1 MPQKPVV
8 YVRRITNLSD
18 ARYCAGMGVDMLG
31 FVVDP
36 GHEDYVSP
44 SRFQEMIGWIAGP
57 KRVAEMIALGKSDLT
72 EVVEQYVPDLLHIEW
87 KYILNLRVPDLPLIL
102 EIPAEEWPAS
112 RSAVQNLNL
121 RIAFLLLNLRAKDT
135 PNLPAFESGYS
146 VLLSLDK
153 ECGSVTS
160 ILQQTRASGL
170 ALQGSR
176 ELVPGLKDY
185 DHLSRILEEL
195 EQ

>member
-44 SRFQEMIGWIAGP
+44 SHFQEMIGWIAGP
-57 KRVAEMIALGKSDLT
+57 KRVAEIIAPDKSDLT
-72 EVVEQYVPDLLHIEW
+72 EVVHQYAPDLLHLS
-87 KYILNLRVPDLPLIL
+87 LNTVGHLTIPDLPLIL
-102 EIPAEEWPAS
+102 EIPAGEWPAS
-112 RSAVQNLNL
+112 RTAVRNLNL
-121 RIAFLLLNLRAKDT
+121 SIAFLLLTLHLKDT
-135 PNLPAFESGYS
+135 TNLPAFEGDYS

-153 ECGSVTS
+153 EFESVTS
-160 ILQQTRASGL
+160 ILKQTHKHGFV
-170 ALQGSR
+170 LQGSS
-176 ELVPGLKDY
+176 ELTPGLKDY

-195 EQ
+195 EG